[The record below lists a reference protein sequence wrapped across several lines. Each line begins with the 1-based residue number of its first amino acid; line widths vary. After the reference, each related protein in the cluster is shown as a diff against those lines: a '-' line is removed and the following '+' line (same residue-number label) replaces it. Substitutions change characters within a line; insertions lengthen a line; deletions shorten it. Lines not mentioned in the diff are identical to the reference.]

1 MFSLILTVII
11 DVMGS
16 NLVLPLL
23 PLLLIQ
29 SNSIL
34 LPTGFSE
41 STRYILYGLTMAAW
55 PFGIFLGTPYLS
67 GLSDT
72 YGRKR
77 ILILALLGTS
87 IAFILSAIS
96 VMLGSFA
103 LFILCR
109 LLSGFFSGTFSIAQ
123 ASVTH
128 GSQSYQEKMRKLGW
142 LSFAG
147 TIGAIMGPLL
157 SGYLVGSHQ
166 HFSFAISSPFWVAA
180 LLGLINITLLYYWF
194 NEPYQFVV
202 FANFQLKQVV
212 LRILTDFRF
221 IFIDAR
227 TRYYAILFSLLQT
240 GWGFYIQGLPLV
252 LTEHFHLKTHGISV
266 FFMTL
271 AAGLGLAQITLRP
284 LLSRFLKPMS
294 MFVFANALLGISA
307 LLFSLTKSLHMGYAL
322 ACLSVM
328 VEMIAYT
335 GIISLFSEVVGASEQ
350 GKVMGGT
357 AAIFGLTWMLS
368 GALTGE
374 LAVIWLSLPIAC
386 CALFTLLAAFLGYTS
401 VK

>member
-29 SNSIL
+29 SNSVL
-34 LPTGFSE
+34 LPASFSE
-41 STRYILYGLTMAAW
+41 SSRYVLYGLCMAAW

-77 ILILALLGTS
+77 ILILALVGTV
-87 IAFILSAIS
+87 IAFILSALAVVI
-96 VMLGSFA
+96 GSFV
-103 LFILCR
+103 LFMLCR

-128 GSQSYQEKMRKLGW
+128 SSQSYQEKIRKLGW

-147 TIGAIMGPLL
+147 TIGAIIGPLL
-157 SGYLVGSHQ
+157 SAYLVGSE
-166 HFSFAISSPFWVAA
+166 HFPFAISLPFLMAA
-180 LLGLINITLLYYWF
+180 LLGIINISLLYYGF

-212 LRILTDFRF
+212 VQILTDFRF

-227 TRYYAILFSLLQT
+227 TRHYAILFCLLQT
-240 GWGFYIQGLPLV
+240 GWGFYIQGLPLL
-252 LTEHFHLKTHGISV
+252 LTETFHLHTHGISL

-271 AAGLGLAQITLRP
+271 AASLGVAQITLRP
-284 LLSRFLKPMS
+284 ILAKILKPIH
-294 MFVFANALLGISA
+294 MFIFANALLGLSA
-307 LLFSLTKSLHMGYAL
+307 LLLAFTKNLHVGYIL
-322 ACLSVM
+322 ACLSV
-328 VEMIAYT
+328 VIEMIAYT
-335 GIISLFSEVVGASEQ
+335 GIISLFSDVVSPTEQ

-368 GALTGE
+368 GALTGQF
-374 LAVIWLSLPIAC
+374 AVIWLSLPIAFC
-386 CALFTLLAAFLGYTS
+386 SLFTLLAAFLGYTLN
-401 VK
+401 K

>member
-34 LPTGFSE
+34 LPAGFSE
-41 STRYILYGLTMAAW
+41 STRYILYGLCMAAW

-87 IAFILSAIS
+87 IAFVLSGLSII
-96 VMLGSFA
+96 LGSFV
-103 LFILCR
+103 LFVLCR
-109 LLSGFFSGTFSIAQ
+109 LMSGFFSGTFSIAQ
-123 ASVTH
+123 ASISH
-128 GSQSYQEKMRKLGW
+128 SSQSYQEKIKKLGW

-147 TIGAIMGPLL
+147 TIGAVLGPLL
-157 SGYLVGSHQ
+157 SGYLVGEH
-166 HFSFAISSPFWVAA
+166 HFPFAISLPFWVAA
-180 LLGLINITLLYYWF
+180 LMGILNIALLYYWF

-202 FANFQLKQVV
+202 FANFQLKQM
-212 LRILTDFRF
+212 LLQILTDFRF

-227 TRYYAILFSLLQT
+227 TRYYAVLFSLLQI
-240 GWGFYIQGLPLV
+240 GWGFYIQGLPLL
-252 LTEHFHLKTHGISV
+252 LTKVFHLNTHSISL

-271 AAGLGLAQITLRP
+271 AASLGVAQVTIRP
-284 LLSRFLKPMS
+284 IFTRFLKPIQ
-294 MFVFANALLGISA
+294 MFVLANALLGVVA
-307 LLFSLTKSLHMGYAL
+307 LLLALTKNLALAYAL

-328 VEMIAYT
+328 LEMIAYT
-335 GIISLFSEVVGASEQ
+335 GIISLFSDVVGSTEQ
-350 GKVMGGT
+350 GRVMGGT
-357 AAIFGLTWMLS
+357 AAIFGLAWMLS
-368 GALTGE
+368 GVLTGQ
-374 LAVIWLSLPIAC
+374 LAVVWLTLPIAC
-386 CALFTLLAAFLGYTS
+386 CAVFTILAAILGYNLKT
-401 VK
+401 